1 MLKVQT
7 FSSKIIFSITSHIN
21 IMHKETK
28 RKSNS
33 RHYAGLAQIHK
44 FTSIIIE
51 TENVA
56 PQKRKYIKWQF
67 TK

>member
-1 MLKVQT
+1 
-7 FSSKIIFSITSHIN
+7 
-21 IMHKETK
+21 MHKETK

-44 FTSIIIE
+44 FASIIIE

-56 PQKRKYIKWQF
+56 PQKRKYIK
-67 TK
+67 

>member
-1 MLKVQT
+1 
-7 FSSKIIFSITSHIN
+7 
-21 IMHKETK
+21 MHKETK